1 MSAYFL
7 DSSALVKRYILERG
21 SAWVEAIVDSEF
33 GNKIFIARITWV
45 EVLSA
50 FARRQ
55 REGSLSATEVE
66 QSTEIF
72 KYDLDNQYQ
81 LVEVNGTLAEAAG
94 KLVRRH
100 PLRAY
105 DAIQLASALQIQSI
119 FAQEATNPL
128 IFLTADERL
137 NTIASLEGLVTDN
150 PNLY

>member
-1 MSAYFL
+1 VSAYFL